1 MIRTD
6 ARHDLFQRHGLWL
19 PDDAV
24 FIGTD
29 KGAVAFTGYDGENVE
44 LHMAGDRGWLT
55 PTLLRSVWAYVWGQ
69 LDCTRCTARVRED
82 RTTALEIDLRL
93 GFRVEGYMRRAEQGH
108 GVFILGM
115 LREESKY
122 GQVRPVRESVCET
135 AEGSAGSG
143 N

>member
-29 KGAVAFTGYDGENVE
+29 KGAVAFTGYDGENVQ
-44 LHMAGDRGWLT
+44 LHMAGGRGWLT

-69 LDCTRCTARVRED
+69 LDCTRCTAFVRED

-93 GFRVEGYMRRAEQGH
+93 GFKVEGYMRRAEQGL
-108 GVFILGM
+108 GVFVLGM
-115 LREESKY
+115 LREECRY
-122 GQVRPVRESVCET
+122 GQAKAPENQCTEHAT
-135 AEGSAGSG
+135 DHQ
-143 N
+143 